1 MKKSRRRAARAVE
14 KPKPAPPKPKPTI
27 AAESKPGVAE
37 GSLKILGEI
46 ILQLETIIRD
56 LQGATA
62 RLDQFKDFANKAA
75 ELVENSTRRP
85 RYVL

>member
-1 MKKSRRRAARAVE
+1 MKKSRRRAARTAE
-14 KPKPAPPKPKPTI
+14 KPKLALPKPTI

-37 GSLKILGEI
+37 GSLRVLGEI